1 VIGPDRRLPLDDAL
15 AAVRARALRPPAERV
30 PVERAAG
37 RRLAEAVVMPV
48 DVPAFTNSAMDGWA
62 VRAAD
67 APGRLALV
75 GEAAAGRPWA
85 GSLGPGQ
92 AARISTG
99 APLPDGADAVV
110 PREDAAEE
118 DGRLILT
125 EPVAPGRHVRRQGED
140 LAAGAEVL
148 APGAVLMPAEVAV
161 VAAAGLARVAVEA
174 RPRVALLTTGEE
186 LVEPG
191 ASLGPGAVV
200 DSNRYGLWAQA
211 EAAGAEV
218 VAAARVRDD
227 PEATR
232 RALAGLL
239 DGDPHPDLLVT
250 SGGVSVGRHDHLR
263 PALGALGVDE
273 VFWGVAIRPGRQA
286 WLGVRGAQRVLGVP
300 GNPVSAALTF
310 HVLGRPLL
318 GRDEP
323 WDESLPLARVA
334 ARRPGLADLVRG
346 RREEGCFAP
355 LPHQASHALSSLVGA
370 THLAWIPAG
379 TGELAAGT
387 PVPVSRLG

>member
-1 VIGPDRRLPLDDAL
+1 MIGPARRLPLEDAI
-15 AAVRARALRPPAERV
+15 AAARDRAVRTPSERV
-30 PVERAAG
+30 PVERSGG
-37 RRLAEAVVMPV
+37 RRLAEAVIMPV

-62 VRAAD
+62 VRAGD

-85 GSLGPGQ
+85 GALGAGE

-99 APLPDGADAVV
+99 APLPEGADAVV
-110 PREDAAEE
+110 PREDATEE
-118 DGRLILT
+118 DGRLVLT
-125 EPVAPGRHVRRQGED
+125 APVARGRHVRRRGED

-148 APGAVLMPAEVAV
+148 QAGTVLLPAEVAV
-161 VAAAGLARVAVEA
+161 VAAAGRADVAVEA

-191 ASLGPGAVV
+191 APLGPGGVV

-218 VAAARVRDD
+218 VAAARAPDD
-227 PEATR
+227 ADATSEAI
-232 RALAGLL
+232 AGLL
-239 DGDPHPDLLVT
+239 DGDPRPDVLVT

-263 PALGALGVDE
+263 PALLGLGVEE
-273 VFWGVAIRPGRQA
+273 VFWGVAMRPGRQA
-286 WLGVRGAQRVLGVP
+286 WLGARGPQRVLGVP
-300 GNPVSAALTF
+300 GNPVSAAVTF
-310 HVLGRPLL
+310 HVLGWPLL
-318 GRDEP
+318 GRPEP
-323 WDESLPLARVA
+323 WDERLPLARE
-334 ARRPGLADLVRG
+334 ARRLPALADLVRG
-346 RREEGCFAP
+346 RREDGKFTP
-355 LPHQASHALSSLVGA
+355 LRHQASHALSSLVGA

-379 TGELAAGT
+379 EGELSAGT